1 MIPGLEIAGFYGE
14 PGPPRAALH
23 PEEPAMTATTR
34 DDPRLNPFPW
44 YKTMRD
50 SQPVGYDPRRGG
62 WGVFCYDDVQEV
74 LSNHAVFSSQFSGG
88 GPPHPNNPIGASMIS
103 TDPPR
108 HRQLR
113 SLVTQ
118 AFTPRGIEA
127 LAPRISAIVDEL
139 LDAALPAGRFDA
151 IHDFGEPLPV
161 IVIAEM
167 LGIPTEDR
175 ARFKLW
181 SDAIVALAGG
191 AEMSGFAAQREMVG
205 YFMGIIERRRSEPG
219 DDLISGLLQA
229 EINGERLSLT
239 ELLGFC
245 ALLLVAGNET
255 TTNLIGNALLCFA
268 ERPELWERLRADPSL
283 VPQAIEE
290 VIRFRSP
297 VQAMFRV
304 TTQTVELGGQPI
316 PAGSGLVA
324 YIGSGNHDESRFP
337 DAGRLDI
344 DRQPNRHLGFGHG
357 IHYCLGAPLARL
369 EGRIALTALLARAR
383 TLRRADDAPLAAVP
397 SPIVYG
403 VKRLPLAV
411 EPA

>member
-1 MIPGLEIAGFYGE
+1 MVNP
-14 PGPPRAALH
+14 
-23 PEEPAMTATTR
+23 TR

-50 SQPVGYDPRRGG
+50 SQQVSYDPRRGG

-74 LSNHAVFSSQFSGG
+74 LSNHAVFSSQLYGDA
-88 GPPHPNNPIGASMIS
+88 PPHASHPIAASMIS

-118 AFTPRGIEA
+118 AFTPRAIEA
-127 LAPRISAIVDEL
+127 MAPRITAIVDEL
-139 LDAALPAGRFDA
+139 LGAALPAGKFDA
-151 IHDFGEPLPV
+151 IHQLAEPLPV

-167 LGIPTEDR
+167 LGIPVQDR

-181 SDAIVALAGG
+181 SDAVVSLAGG
-191 AEMSGFAAQREMVG
+191 AEMSGFTAQREMVS
-205 YFMGIIERRRSEPG
+205 YFMGIIERRRREPG

-229 EINGERLSLT
+229 EIGGEHLSLP

-268 ERPELWERLRADPSL
+268 ERPELWERLRAEPAL
-283 VPQAIEE
+283 LPQAVEE

-304 TTQTVELGGQPI
+304 TTREVELRGGRI
-316 PAGSGLVA
+316 PAGAGVVA
-324 YIGSGNHDESRFP
+324 YIGSGNHDESRFEAP
-337 DAGRLDI
+337 DRFDMA
-344 DRQPNRHLGFGHG
+344 RQPNRHLGFGHG

-369 EGRIALTALLARAR
+369 EGRIALGAMLARVR
-383 TLRRADDAPLAAVP
+383 TLRRADDAPLQALA
-397 SPIVYG
+397 SSIVYG
-403 VKRLPLAV
+403 VRRLPLAI
-411 EPA
+411 EAA

>member
-1 MIPGLEIAGFYGE
+1 
-14 PGPPRAALH
+14 
-23 PEEPAMTATTR
+23 MTR
-34 DDPRLNPFPW
+34 PDDPRLNPFPW
-44 YKTMRD
+44 YQTMRAAGSVQRD
-50 SQPVGYDPRRGG
+50 QRYGDWGIFGYDAA
-62 WGVFCYDDVQEV
+62 QEAI
-74 LSNHAVFSSQFSGG
+74 SNHAVFSSQLYGS
-88 GPPHPNNPIGASMIS
+88 GPPRASDPFAASMLN

-118 AFTPRGIEA
+118 AFTPRAIEA
-127 LAPRISAIVDEL
+127 LTPRIVRIVDEL
-139 LDAALPAGRFDA
+139 LDAALAGGRFEA
-151 IHDFGEPLPV
+151 IHDLGAPLPV

-181 SDAIVALAGG
+181 SDAIVSFGSSAG
-191 AEMSGFAAQREMVG
+191 MSGFTAQREMVA
-205 YFMGIIERRRSEPG
+205 YFMGIIEQRRRAPG

-229 EINGERLSLT
+229 EIGGEHLSLP

-268 ERPELWERLRADPSL
+268 ERPEVWERLRANPDL
-283 VPQAIEE
+283 VPQAVEE

-297 VQAMFRV
+297 VQAMYRV
-304 TTQTVELGGQPI
+304 TTQAFELGDKTI
-316 PAGSGLVA
+316 PAHASVAVYLGSA
-324 YIGSGNHDESRFP
+324 NHDETRFTAP
-337 DAGRLDI
+337 EQFDL

-369 EGRIALTALLARAR
+369 EGRIALTALLGRVRA
-383 TLRRADDAPLAAVP
+383 LRRTGDTPLEGLD

-403 VKRLPLAV
+403 VRRLPLAV
-411 EPA
+411 ELG

>member
-1 MIPGLEIAGFYGE
+1 MEKPVT
-14 PGPPRAALH
+14 PQ
-23 PEEPAMTATTR
+23 TR
-34 DDPRLNPFPW
+34 DDPRLDPFPW
-44 YKTMRD
+44 YRTMRA
-50 SQPVGYDPRRGG
+50 SAPVRYDPGRGG
-62 WGVFCYDDVQEV
+62 WGIFRYDDVQEA
-74 LSNHAVFSSQFSGG
+74 LSNHAVFSSQFHGDA
-88 GPPHPNNPIGASMIS
+88 PLHANAPIAASMIS

-118 AFTPRGIEA
+118 AFTPRAIEA
-127 LAPRISAIVDEL
+127 LTPRIGAIVDEL
-139 LDAALPAGRFDA
+139 LGAALPAGRFDA
-151 IHDFGEPLPV
+151 IHDLGEPLPV

-167 LGIPTEDR
+167 LGIPTADR
-175 ARFKLW
+175 ERFKLW
-181 SDAIVALAGG
+181 SDAIVSLAGG
-191 AEMSGFAAQREMVG
+191 AEMSGFAAQRELVA
-205 YFMGIIERRRSEPG
+205 YFMGIIERRRREPG

-229 EINGERLSLT
+229 EIDGERLALP

-268 ERPELWERLRADPSL
+268 ERPELWARLRAEPAL

-304 TTQTVELGGQPI
+304 TTQAVELGGRRI
-316 PAGSGLVA
+316 PAHAGVVA
-324 YIGSGNHDESRFP
+324 YIGSGNHDEARFVEP
-337 DAGRLDI
+337 DRFDL

-369 EGRIALTALLARAR
+369 EGRIALTALLERVSAV
-383 TLRRADDAPLAAVP
+383 RRADDAPLEALP

-403 VKRLPLAV
+403 VRRLPLAV
-411 EPA
+411 ELVDRA

>member
-1 MIPGLEIAGFYGE
+1 M
-14 PGPPRAALH
+14 
-23 PEEPAMTATTR
+23 TTR

-44 YKTMRD
+44 YKMMRA
-50 SQPVGYDPRRGG
+50 QEPVSLNYGRGG
-62 WGVFCYDDVQEV
+62 WGVFRYADVQEV
-74 LSNHAVFSSQFSGG
+74 LSNYAVYSSQFSGDA
-88 GPPHPNNPIGASMIS
+88 PLHESMPIAASMIS

-118 AFTPRGIEA
+118 AFTPRAIEA
-127 LAPRISAIVDEL
+127 LTPRIGAIVGEL
-139 LDAALPAGRFDA
+139 LDTALPGGQLDA
-151 IHDFGEPLPV
+151 IHDLGEPLPV

-181 SDAIVALAGG
+181 SDAIVSLAGG
-191 AEMSGFAAQREMVG
+191 AEMSGFAAQREMVS
-205 YFMGIIERRRSEPG
+205 YFMNIIEQRRREPG

-229 EINGERLSLT
+229 EIGGERLALP

-268 ERPELWERLRADPSL
+268 ERPELWERLRAEPAL
-283 VPQAIEE
+283 LPQAVEE

-304 TTQTVELGGQPI
+304 TTREVELGGKRL
-316 PAGSGLVA
+316 GSGASVVA
-324 YIGSGNHDESRFP
+324 YIGSGNHDESYFERP
-337 DAGRLDI
+337 DEFNL

-369 EGRIALTALLARAR
+369 EGRIALAALLERVKR
-383 TLRRADDAPLAAVP
+383 LRRAGDAPLAALP

-403 VKRLPLAV
+403 VRRLPLAV
-411 EPA
+411 EAA

>member
-1 MIPGLEIAGFYGE
+1 
-14 PGPPRAALH
+14 
-23 PEEPAMTATTR
+23 MTTTQR
-34 DDPRLNPFPW
+34 EDPRLNPFPW
-44 YKTMRD
+44 YKRMRAD
-50 SQPVGYDPRRGG
+50 TPVGNDPRYGG

-74 LSNHAVFSSQFSGG
+74 ISNHAVFSSQLYGG
-88 GPPHPNNPIGASMIS
+88 GVPSTSDPIAASMLS
-103 TDPPR
+103 SDPPR

-118 AFTPRGIEA
+118 AFTPRAIEA
-127 LAPRISAIVDEL
+127 LAPRIAAIVDEL

-151 IHDFGEPLPV
+151 INDLGAPLPV

-175 ARFKLW
+175 ARFKVW
-181 SDAIVALAGG
+181 SDAIVTFGSGAG
-191 AEMSGFAAQREMVG
+191 MSGFTAQREMAS
-205 YFMGIIERRRSEPG
+205 YFMGIIEQRRRAPDE
-219 DDLISGLLQA
+219 DLISGLLQA
-229 EINGERLSLT
+229 EIGGERLSLA

-255 TTNLIGNALLCFA
+255 TTNLLGNALLCFA
-268 ERPELWERLRADPSL
+268 ERPDVWERLRANPDL

-297 VQAMFRV
+297 VQAMYRV
-304 TTQTVELGGQPI
+304 TTQPFELRGRSI
-316 PAGSGLVA
+316 PARASVAAYLGSA
-324 YIGSGNHDESRFP
+324 NHDETRFADP
-337 DAGRLDI
+337 ERFDL

-369 EGRIALTALLARAR
+369 EARIALTALLERVR
-383 TLRRADDAPLAAVP
+383 TLRRADERSLEGLD

-403 VKRLPLAV
+403 VRHLPLAV
-411 EPA
+411 ELASF